1 MAKNRNK
8 KKRNGAVSMDTTE
21 TSVSEAPQGFMVGVA
36 PMDTSESGDQST
48 FSAATNMNMKQKGR
62 PMKRS
67 KNVRKMKARAK
78 AISANEKCAVKIA
91 KNEDKKVRVL
101 SAKTL
106 YE

>member
-8 KKRNGAVSMDTTE
+8 KNRNGAVSMDTTE
-21 TSVSEAPQGFMVGVA
+21 PSVSEPRQGFIVGVA
-36 PMDTSESGDQST
+36 PMDTSESGTQRT
-48 FSAATNMNMKQKGR
+48 FSASTNVNMKQKGR

-67 KNVRKMKARAK
+67 KNIRKMKARAK
-78 AISANEKCAVKIA
+78 AISSNEKCVVKIA
-91 KNEDKKVRVL
+91 KNEEKKVRVL

>member
-8 KKRNGAVSMDTTE
+8 NKRSGAVSMDTTE
-21 TSVSEAPQGFMVGVA
+21 PSVSEPPQGVA
-36 PMDTSESGDQST
+36 PMDTSESGLQRT
-48 FSAATNMNMKQKGR
+48 FSASTNVNMKQKGR

-78 AISANEKCAVKIA
+78 AISSNEKCVVKIA
-91 KNEDKKVRVL
+91 KNEEKKVRVL